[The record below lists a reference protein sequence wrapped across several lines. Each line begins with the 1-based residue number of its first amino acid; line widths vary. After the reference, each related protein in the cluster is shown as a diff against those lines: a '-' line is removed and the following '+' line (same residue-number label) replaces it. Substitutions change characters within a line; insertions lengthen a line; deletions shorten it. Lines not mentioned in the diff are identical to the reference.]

1 MPAYIEL
8 SFSVSTINTN
18 SLMSKIRWLSS
29 ESLSTLLQVDITN
42 RTAEVDLSNYVVNGE
57 WELVYIKIVRNVVRY
72 ACCEEP
78 FPDVTFY
85 VK

>member
-1 MPAYIEL
+1 M
-8 SFSVSTINTN
+8 
-18 SLMSKIRWLSS
+18 
-29 ESLSTLLQVDITN
+29 
-42 RTAEVDLSNYVVNGE
+42 DLSNYVVNGE
-57 WELVYIKIVRNVVRY
+57 WELLSIKIVRNVVRY